1 MKTEQSTG
9 DRRSRAGISR
19 TEVLVLIAFLTVLV
33 ALLIPATQN
42 SLTHPPGFEALNK
55 GRDIYVSLF
64 AASLSNPAK
73 PVSVWPQRR
82 APFNVAGNARDF
94 PDSTTYFKWCVT
106 SGIMDADFTIF
117 STRGMWDP
125 ATQDPGDP
133 DSFHASNNAW
143 AITVGADHATRD
155 GIPVLF
161 TANISADSKRFTRLL
176 TIDQQAFLAKDGKPY
191 GNKTAI
197 IVHSGGAAFTVN
209 ETIVEGFNPSGA
221 SNACLYPSQK

>member
-9 DRRSRAGISR
+9 DRRSIAGISR
-19 TEVLVLIAFLTVLV
+19 TEVLMLIVFLMVLV
-33 ALLIPATQN
+33 ALLIPATRN

-55 GRDIYVSLF
+55 GRDIYLSLF
-64 AASLSNPAK
+64 AASLSNPVK
-73 PVSVWPQRR
+73 PVSAWPQRR

-106 SGIMDADFTIF
+106 SGIMDVDFKMF
-117 STRGMWDP
+117 SARGMWNP
-125 ATQDPGDP
+125 ATQDRRDL

-143 AITVGADHATRD
+143 AVTVGADHATRD

-161 TANISADSKRFTRLL
+161 TANISADPKQFTRLR
-176 TIDQQAFLAKDGKPY
+176 TIGQQAFLAKDGKPY
-191 GNKTAI
+191 GNKMAI

-209 ETIVEGFNPSGA
+209 KTIMEGFNPSGA
-221 SNACLYPSQK
+221 TNACLYPSQK